1 MSGVTTDDPWE
12 RIDDPRGLLR
22 AASASAPVELD
33 LGCGTLR
40 EHPGAIGIDL
50 LPDPAVDVVADAF
63 DVVAALPDASV
74 RTVYSRHFFEHLDNP
89 VDLIRGLG
97 RIVRPT
103 GTMHVI
109 VPHFSNPYYYSDPTH
124 KSPFGLY
131 TFSYLS
137 ADRRFRRKVP
147 NYFGTFDFDLTDVRM
162 IFKAK
167 RPYYLSYAANKAI
180 QRLVNARPGNQETFE
195 YRWSSLW
202 PCYELEFTLTRR
214 LSLAP

>member
-1 MSGVTTDDPWE
+1 MPSTSWRRFLTP
-12 RIDDPRGLLR
+12 P
-22 AASASAPVELD
+22 SAPS
-33 LGCGTLR
+33 TR
-40 EHPGAIGIDL
+40 ATSSSI
-50 LPDPAVDVVADAF
+50 
-63 DVVAALPDASV
+63 
-74 RTVYSRHFFEHLDNP
+74 LDNP

-167 RPYYLSYAANKAI
+167 RPTTSVT
-180 QRLVNARPGNQETFE
+180 QRTRRSSASSTPAPATRETFE

-202 PCYELEFTLTRR
+202 PLL
-214 LSLAP
+214 